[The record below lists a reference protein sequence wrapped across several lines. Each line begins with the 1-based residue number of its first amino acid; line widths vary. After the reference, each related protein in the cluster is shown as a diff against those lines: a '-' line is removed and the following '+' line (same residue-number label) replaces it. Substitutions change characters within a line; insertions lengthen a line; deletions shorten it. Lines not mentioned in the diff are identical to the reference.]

1 MLQQHLGVFR
11 TCTNIYDSPY
21 LIWLLVVNSRV
32 PLTEPSTAIFEFQT
46 GFQVNILNHD
56 SQTFNKRYAHW
67 IQSEYLLVFPEDG
80 RATDFRHTSM

>member
-1 MLQQHLGVFR
+1 MNYSTLPTKLKPLCSISFTIANIMLQQHLGVFR

-56 SQTFNKRYAHW
+56 SQTFNKRYAH
-67 IQSEYLLVFPEDG
+67 
-80 RATDFRHTSM
+80 